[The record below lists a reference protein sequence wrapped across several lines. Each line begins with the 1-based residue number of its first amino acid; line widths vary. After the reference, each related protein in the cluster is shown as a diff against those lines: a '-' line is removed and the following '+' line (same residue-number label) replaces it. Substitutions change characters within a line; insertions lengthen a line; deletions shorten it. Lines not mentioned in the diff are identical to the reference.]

1 MRTNANLPTLLLTY
15 EQVGF
20 LLPVLGHR
28 SAPELDQNLT
38 HLVSVGWRKVHS
50 AGCAQRQ
57 AAGHGAI
64 RDAGNPRRASSS
76 VYAQPH
82 AGSPSSRR

>member
-38 HLVSVGWRKVHS
+38 HLVSVGWRKQSIVPDVHK
-50 AGCAQRQ
+50 GRRQ
-57 AAGHGAI
+57 DME
-64 RDAGNPRRASSS
+64 R
-76 VYAQPH
+76 
-82 AGSPSSRR
+82 